1 MSLFVK
7 VCGVRDLKTALACA
21 SAGADAV
28 GFVFDRSVRRVDV
41 HTAENIAT
49 CVPELEPVAVFR
61 RQPSDLLEV
70 FKPRLVQA
78 DHPASAAT
86 LPVFREAPG
95 VEQLID
101 TYMLRHANGVFVYEG
116 PVSGSGR
123 TVCWARAAAI
133 ARKGRMILAGGLR
146 PENVAS
152 AVKTVR
158 PFGVDVSS
166 GVERR
171 PGVKDPA
178 RIREFVAAARSA
190 AKRS

>member
-7 VCGVRDLKTALACA
+7 VCGVRDLETALACA
-21 SAGADAV
+21 GAGVDAV
-28 GFVFDRSVRRVDV
+28 GFVFDRSIRRIDVYAAVD
-41 HTAENIAT
+41 IAAG
-49 CVPELEPVAVFR
+49 VPELEPVAVFR
-61 RQPSDLLEV
+61 RYPSDVLDV
-70 FKPRLVQA
+70 FNPRLVQA

-101 TYMLRHANGVFVYEG
+101 TYMLRHANGIFLYEG
-116 PVSGSGR
+116 PVSGAGR
-123 TVCWARAAAI
+123 TVSWERAAAI
-133 ARKGRMILAGGLR
+133 ARKGRMILAGGLS

-152 AVKTVR
+152 AVETVR

-178 RIREFVAAARSA
+178 RIRKFVTAARSA
-190 AKRS
+190 AERP